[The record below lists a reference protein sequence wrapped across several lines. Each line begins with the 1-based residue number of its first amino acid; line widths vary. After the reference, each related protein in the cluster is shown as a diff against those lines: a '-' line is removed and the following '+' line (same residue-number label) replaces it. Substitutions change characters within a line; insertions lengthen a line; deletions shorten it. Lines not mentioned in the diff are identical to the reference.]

1 MTRATRERLTD
12 IRDAARDLLDFV
24 GTMESEAFHL
34 LRATDRMAHRA
45 IKNPLAEIGEAIK
58 ALPPEIPRRYP
69 DVDWRG
75 FSGLRDVVA
84 HGYFGL
90 EQARLWP
97 VVRDEVP
104 LLLAPVERELA
115 RLKAGD
121 EQAGFRRET

>member
-1 MTRATRERLTD
+1 M
-12 IRDAARDLLDFV
+12 
-24 GTMESEAFHL
+24 
-34 LRATDRMAHRA
+34 
-45 IKNPLAEIGEAIK
+45 AEIGEAIE
-58 ALPPEIPRRYP
+58 ALPPEIPRRHP

-75 FSGLRDVVA
+75 FAGLRDVVA

-104 LLLAPVERELA
+104 LLLAAVERVLA
-115 RLKAGD
+115 RLKAGG